1 VDHRHKSGALYVAG
15 AGFVNMSLVKINS
28 KPVTC
33 DHWIGGEPKTPGSGQ
48 YRDVISP
55 YTGSAIGKV
64 ALGSKADVDAA
75 VAAAQKAFPA
85 WRATPM
91 KERAQLLFKFRELVL
106 ANLDELSHLAASES
120 GKTHGEARAE
130 VLKGIEVTEFALSL
144 QNSDSGGIM
153 DVSRGVSC
161 EMRREPLGVVA
172 GIVPFN
178 FPAMVPMWMYPIAI
192 ALGNCFVLKPSEKV
206 PLTSQRVARLTKEA
220 GFPDGVFSL
229 LNGTREAV
237 EALIDH
243 DLVKAVGF
251 VGSSPVALD
260 VYKRATA
267 RGKRALCLGGAKN
280 PLIVVPDADE
290 AITVRGVV
298 DSFTGCAGQRCM
310 AASLMIAVGD
320 VDHLIGKIRKTAAEL
335 PVGPGMGAIVD
346 KGALDRIHRYV
357 DDAEKAGAKIIVDG
371 RKVKAPAGHEAGY
384 WFGPTIIDHA
394 RPDMACAR
402 EEIFGPVITIVRAK
416 TLAEAMAIDAGNP
429 FGNATSVFTTSGAV
443 ARYVADHSTSGMIG
457 VNIGVPVPR
466 EPFSFGG
473 TKSSKYGH
481 SDITGESSLDFWS
494 SLKKITVK
502 WSLQSDASWMS

>member
-1 VDHRHKSGALYVAG
+1 
-15 AGFVNMSLVKINS
+15 MSLIKIVSN
-28 KPVTC
+28 PVIC
-33 DHWIGGEPKTPGSGQ
+33 DHWIGGGAAGPAGGQ
-48 YRDVISP
+48 YRDVVSP
-55 YTGSAIGKV
+55 YTGSVIGKV
-64 ALGSKADVDAA
+64 AMGNRADVDAV

-91 KERAQLLFKFRELVL
+91 KERAQRLFRFRELVL
-106 ANLDELSHLAASES
+106 ANIDELSHLAGSES
-120 GKTHGEARAE
+120 GKTHAEARAE
-130 VLKGIEVTEFALSL
+130 VMKGIEVTEFALSL

-161 EMRREPLGVVA
+161 ELRREPLGVVA

-192 ALGNCFVLKPSEKV
+192 ALGNCFILKPSEKV
-206 PLTSQRVARLTKEA
+206 PLTSQRIARLTKEA

-229 LNGTREAV
+229 LNGTRDAV

-243 DLVKAVGF
+243 DHVKAVGF

-320 VDHLIGKIRKTAAEL
+320 VDHLIEKIRKAAAEL

-346 KGALDRIHRYV
+346 KSALDRIRRYV
-357 DDAEKAGAKIIVDG
+357 DEAETAGAKIIVDG
-371 RKVKAPAGHEAGY
+371 RKVKAPAGHDNIYGGGY

-394 RPDMACAR
+394 RIDMPCAR
-402 EEIFGPVITIVRAK
+402 DEIFGPVITIVRAK
-416 TLAEAMAIDAGNP
+416 NLAEAMSIEAANP
-429 FGNATSVFTTSGAV
+429 FGNATSVFTTNGAV
-443 ARYVADHSTSGMIG
+443 ARYVADHATSGMIG

-473 TKSSKYGH
+473 TKESKYGH

-494 SLKKITVK
+494 NLKKVTIK